1 MRAGYGRALFGP
13 LLPLVL
19 GREFAG
25 TVVHVG
31 GAARRGLALG
41 DRVFGVLPPAGE
53 AGAYA
58 EYVAAR
64 SDDVAHTPPGW
75 THEARATKSAA
86 AAVLS
91 RSRPSPLPRR
101 RRRRCRSRR
110 SPRGARWTR
119 APRCRRRVSARV
131 ALRCRQRSAQA
142 PPRNAAPQGE
152 SLLVLGAGGAV
163 GGAAVQLAAAWG
175 CRVHATARQRSA
187 GRVAEYGAASV
198 ADADAPLRDEAK
210 RLGWPA
216 FDAALDTVGGAAAEE
231 AAAAL
236 LRPHAGRLVTVH
248 GGMVNAMDRHGV
260 VFGAAAGLAELAA
273 RRAALRA
280 SHDVSY
286 SWAVMRADG
295 DALAEIARLA
305 AAGALRSHVGAVLPL
320 ERAAEAHALV
330 EQSVAGG
337 KVVLSVAGGAG

>member
-1 MRAGYGRALFGP
+1 MIDCACCLDCRAHC
-13 LLPLVL
+13 
-19 GREFAG
+19 
-25 TVVHVG
+25 VV
-31 GAARRGLALG
+31 
-41 DRVFGVLPPAGE
+41 
-53 AGAYA
+53 
-58 EYVAAR
+58 
-64 SDDVAHTPPGW
+64 
-75 THEARATKSAA
+75 
-86 AAVLS
+86 
-91 RSRPSPLPRR
+91 
-101 RRRRCRSRR
+101 
-110 SPRGARWTR
+110 
-119 APRCRRRVSARV
+119 
-131 ALRCRQRSAQA
+131 
-142 PPRNAAPQGE
+142 AAPQGE

-187 GRVAEYGAASV
+187 ARVAAYGAASV

-216 FDAALDTVGGAAAEE
+216 FDTALDTVGGAAAEE

-295 DALAEIARLA
+295 DALAEVARLA
-305 AAGALRSHVGAVLPL
+305 ASGALRSHVGAVLPL
-320 ERAAEAHALV
+320 ERAAEAHAMV
-330 EQSVAGG
+330 EQSAAGG
-337 KVVLSVAGGAG
+337 KVVLSVVTGGEE